1 MNTHPIEIEKFGS
14 ALGAKVLNI
23 DLTVT
28 QSDDVKK
35 SLRTALDNHQII
47 FLDQDLTADSQKEAT
62 KIFGPLLSSETFLD
76 HLILTISI
84 MIRKLKWSSM
94 IKIRG
99 R

>member
-47 FLDQDLTADSQKEAT
+47 FSRLGLDRRFT
-62 KIFGPLLSSETFLD
+62 KRSNQNFG
-76 HLILTISI
+76 SI
-84 MIRKLKWSSM
+84 IVF
-94 IKIRG
+94 
-99 R
+99 

>member
-1 MNTHPIEIEKFGS
+1 MKTHPIENEKFGS

-47 FLDQDLTADSQKEAT
+47 FFLDQDLTADSQKISN
-62 KIFGPLLSSETFLD
+62 KIFW
-76 HLILTISI
+76 SI
-84 MIRKLKWSSM
+84 IVF
-94 IKIRG
+94 
-99 R
+99 

>member
-1 MNTHPIEIEKFGS
+1 MKTHPIEIEKFGS

-47 FLDQDLTADSQKEAT
+47 FFSRSGLDRRFTKRSNQK
-62 KIFGPLLSSETFLD
+62 FW
-76 HLILTISI
+76 SI
-84 MIRKLKWSSM
+84 IVF
-94 IKIRG
+94 
-99 R
+99 